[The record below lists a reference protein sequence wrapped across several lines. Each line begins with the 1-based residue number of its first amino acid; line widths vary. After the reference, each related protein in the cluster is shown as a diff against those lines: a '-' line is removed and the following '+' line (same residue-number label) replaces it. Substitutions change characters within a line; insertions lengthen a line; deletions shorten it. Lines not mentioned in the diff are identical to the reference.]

1 MQTCENFN
9 KFISEYSKQLTLA
22 VSNYPNEYCYPVS
35 QVPSI
40 VEKMKVAFIRKSFN
54 KDSRA
59 IKATCKVL
67 KIGYTYRD
75 IETYL
80 GYNEI

>member
-1 MQTCENFN
+1 MQTSTNFD
-9 KFISEYSKQLTLA
+9 KFINEYSKQLTIA
-22 VSNYPNEYCYPVS
+22 VNNYPSEYGYPIEY
-35 QVPSI
+35 VPE
-40 VEKMKVAFIRKSFN
+40 VVNKMKVAFIRKTFS
-54 KDSRA
+54 KDGKA
-59 IKATCKVL
+59 IKATCKAL